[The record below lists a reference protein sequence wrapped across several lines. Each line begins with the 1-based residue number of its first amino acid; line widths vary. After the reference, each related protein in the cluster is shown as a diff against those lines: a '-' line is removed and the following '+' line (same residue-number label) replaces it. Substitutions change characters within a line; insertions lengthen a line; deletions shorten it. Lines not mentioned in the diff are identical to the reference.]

1 MPKRIFEIGTFN
13 RGIMS
18 QPEDELDIPP
28 NAATYSLNIDPLT
41 SGELRGVP
49 KSNYL
54 KRTGFTKSLEMTN
67 YNRPTTYSYP
77 QPSAP
82 TQRKQEEHSSL

>member
-1 MPKRIFEIGTFN
+1 MPKRIFEIASFD

-18 QPEDELDIPP
+18 SPEDELDLPA

-54 KRTGFTKSLEMTN
+54 KKTGFTATIELTS
-67 YNRPTTYSYP
+67 
-77 QPSAP
+77 
-82 TQRKQEEHSSL
+82 

>member
-54 KRTGFTKSLEMTN
+54 KRTGFTKSLEMTT

-77 QPSAP
+77 QPDNA
-82 TQRKQEEHSSL
+82 TLRKQEQHSSL

>member
-41 SGELRGVP
+41 SGELRGIP

-77 QPSAP
+77 QPSAA
-82 TQRKQEEHSSL
+82 TQRKQEEHHVQ

>member
-1 MPKRIFEIGTFN
+1 MPKRIFEIASFD

-18 QPEDELDIPP
+18 SPEDELDIPA

-54 KRTGFTKSLEMTN
+54 KKTGFTATIELTS

-77 QPSAP
+77 
-82 TQRKQEEHSSL
+82 SSSTVTTAKPDQHQTN

>member
-1 MPKRIFEIGTFN
+1 MPKRIFEIPTFD

-18 QPEDELDIPP
+18 SPEDELDIPA

-54 KRTGFTKSLEMTN
+54 
-67 YNRPTTYSYP
+67 TYI
-77 QPSAP
+77 
-82 TQRKQEEHSSL
+82 

>member
-1 MPKRIFEIGTFN
+1 MPKRIFEIPTFD

-18 QPEDELDIPP
+18 SPEDELDIPA

-54 KRTGFTKSLEMTN
+54 KKTGFTATIELTN

-77 QPSAP
+77 SPTSA
-82 TQRKQEEHSSL
+82 TTARNDQHQSA